1 MSTPQIL
8 AMKSKLVWL
17 PVLLCL
23 SLYPPLSSAESTAQK
38 ALSFATEL
46 REQAAAAVQKAQDRL
61 SVAESDLR
69 IAQSVLRD
77 SQLANDKEAV
87 SISEMA
93 VTESRRGV
101 ADAQKLLQR
110 ARTLLA
116 ERERSVQDMRFWTE
130 SNRPVGALVVP
141 VEGEVRVR
149 RPDGTYRD
157 TVLGAA
163 QAGDRIETAAGGRA
177 RLFVAD
183 GSGEVQLNGNTAFTV
198 VQDDVASGF
207 LGELE
212 YGYGR
217 FIKGLRAK
225 VGRKFEVRTPVAA
238 LAVRG
243 TRFEVEAKA
252 ETTWVGVSE
261 GVVAVTLPSG
271 DMVEVAAGTQRRCSK
286 QQGCLSAAA
295 WDAAGRT
302 E

>member
-1 MSTPQIL
+1 MSIPHIL
-8 AMKSKLVWL
+8 AMKNSIVLL
-17 PVLLCL
+17 PVLFCL
-23 SLYPPLSSAESTAQK
+23 SLYSPLSSAESTAQK
-38 ALSFATEL
+38 ALAFATEL
-46 REQAAAAVQKAQDRL
+46 REQAAMSVRKAQDRL

-69 IAQSVLRD
+69 IAQAVLRD
-77 SQLANDKEAV
+77 STLANDKEAV

-93 VTESRRGV
+93 VSESRRGV

-116 ERERSVQDMRFWTE
+116 ERERSVQEMRFWTE

-141 VEGEVRVR
+141 VEGDVRVR
-149 RPDGTYRD
+149 RPDGTYRAA
-157 TVLGAA
+157 VLGAA
-163 QAGDRIETAAGGRA
+163 RAGERIETAAGGSA

-217 FIKGLRAK
+217 FIKGLKAK
-225 VGRKFEVRTPVAA
+225 MGRKFEVHTPVAA

-243 TRFEVEAKA
+243 TRFEVAADSEAM
-252 ETTWVGVSE
+252 WVGVSE

-271 DMVEVAAGTQRRCSK
+271 EAVDVAAGTQRRCD
-286 QQGCLSAAA
+286 QRQGCLPAEA
-295 WDAAGRT
+295 WDAAGRM